1 MGTLSSSIPGSPSWS
16 ASLHPPSATLLSGF
30 IQKPTTSL
38 SWPSSFSKLSIAIKP
53 PSPSTHNRN
62 SIIQAAWT
70 RRSRGETSK
79 RPNRKSWK
87 QRTDMYMRPFV
98 LDVYFSRRFIHAKVM
113 HRGTSKVV
121 SAASTNCK
129 DLRYSLPSPTDDNAC
144 RIIGNLIAER
154 CKEADV
160 FVISY
165 DPPKS
170 AKIEGK
176 IEIVIDAIKDN
187 GILFV

>member
-1 MGTLSSSIPGSPSWS
+1 MELTSYFYFVEAFHSSSLDAKI
-16 ASLHPPSATLLSGF
+16 
-30 IQKPTTSL
+30 
-38 SWPSSFSKLSIAIKP
+38 
-53 PSPSTHNRN
+53 
-62 SIIQAAWT
+62 
-70 RRSRGETSK
+70 SRGEAAK
-79 RPNRKSWK
+79 RANRKSWK

-160 FVISY
+160 FVLSY
-165 DPPKS
+165 DPPNMER
-170 AKIEGK
+170 IQGK
-176 IEIVIDAIKDN
+176 IGIVIDTIKEN

>member
-1 MGTLSSSIPGSPSWS
+1 
-16 ASLHPPSATLLSGF
+16 
-30 IQKPTTSL
+30 
-38 SWPSSFSKLSIAIKP
+38 
-53 PSPSTHNRN
+53 
-62 SIIQAAWT
+62 
-70 RRSRGETSK
+70 
-79 RPNRKSWK
+79 
-87 QRTDMYMRPFV
+87 MYMRPFV

-160 FVISY
+160 FVLSY
-165 DPPKS
+165 DPPNMER
-170 AKIEGK
+170 IQGK
-176 IEIVIDAIKDN
+176 IGIVIDTIKEN

>member
-1 MGTLSSSIPGSPSWS
+1 MLSTSIPESSSS
-16 ASLHPPSATLLSGF
+16 ASAFRPTATLLSGF
-30 IQKPTTSL
+30 IQKPTSL
-38 SWPSSFSKLSIAIKP
+38 SWPSSFSKLSISFVAIKA
-53 PSPSTHNRN
+53 PSLSTHHRK
-62 SIIQAAWT
+62 SLIQSAWT
-70 RRSRGETSK
+70 RRSRGEAAK
-79 RPNRKSWK
+79 RGNRKSWK

-129 DLRYSLPSPTDDNAC
+129 DLRYSLLSPTDENAC

-160 FVISY
+160 FVMSY
-165 DPPKS
+165 DPPDMER
-170 AKIEGK
+170 IQGK
-176 IEIVIDAIKDN
+176 IGIVIDTIKKN

>member
-1 MGTLSSSIPGSPSWS
+1 MLLSTSIPESSS
-16 ASLHPPSATLLSGF
+16 SATLLSSF
-30 IQKPTTSL
+30 LQKPTSS
-38 SWPSSFSKLSIAIKP
+38 SWSSSFSKLSISFDAIKA
-53 PSPSTHNRN
+53 PSLSTHNTK
-62 SIIQAAWT
+62 SLIKAAAWT
-70 RRSRGETSK
+70 RRSRGEAAKSGNK
-79 RPNRKSWK
+79 KSWK

-129 DLRYSLPSPTDDNAC
+129 DLRYSLPSPSDDNAC

-160 FVISY
+160 FAMSY
-165 DPPKS
+165 DPPSMERIQDKV
-170 AKIEGK
+170 G
-176 IEIVIDAIKDN
+176 IVIDTIKEN
-187 GILFV
+187 GIIFV